1 MVTKINFYKIKN
13 QSNAIILYKKTKK
26 KKMEE
31 LVHMNNETSGFTSNI
46 LLCSIVI
53 SL

>member
-1 MVTKINFYKIKN
+1 MVTKINFCKIKN

-26 KKMEE
+26 KMEG
-31 LVHMNNETSGFTSNI
+31 LVHVNNETSGFTSNI
-46 LLCSIVI
+46 LLYSIVI